1 MNIIDLLAFLP
12 FFLEVLFAG
21 MIDITY
27 LKALRILRVFR
38 IFKLVKHFK
47 SI

>member
-1 MNIIDLLAFLP
+1 MNIIDLLAFIP
-12 FFLEVLFAG
+12 FFLEVLFAS
-21 MIDITY
+21 MMDMTF

-38 IFKLVKHFK
+38 IFKLIKHFK